1 MNPTLK
7 SDVNPIKEPVG
18 YICTSGPNWLTFFE
32 GTQSYRGLSG
42 LRLIT
47 AKDSWDYISFFAKFY
62 WISMVFKK
70 CCQGFFQRFI
80 GIIAHSTFL
89 TKVIGTM
96 AQSYSYARFTA
107 NVDMDYGSFV
117 VI

>member
-1 MNPTLK
+1 L
-7 SDVNPIKEPVG
+7 DLYG
-18 YICTSGPNWLTFFE
+18 
-32 GTQSYRGLSG
+32 
-42 LRLIT
+42 
-47 AKDSWDYISFFAKFY
+47 
-62 WISMVFKK
+62 FKK
-70 CCQGFFQRFI
+70 ICQGFFQRFI
-80 GIIAHSTFL
+80 GIIAHSAFL